1 MDKNDNGIILTTTTI
16 SEEARNLA
24 NIYSMKGKQISFIDR
39 DKFVNLIFENIDIFN
54 DEELICL
61 GLKKSY
67 ELL

>member
-1 MDKNDNGIILTTTTI
+1 M
-16 SEEARNLA
+16 E
-24 NIYSMKGKQISFIDR
+24 GKQISFIDR
-39 DKFVNLIFENIDIFN
+39 DEFVNLIFENIDIFN